1 MNFTAYVSSV
11 AAVIVAVAAWAL
23 FVAFTNVLSRATE
36 RYLDRHFPLEDL
48 CCCHANAYRELADRV
63 ADGPSGAEERS
74 SGRER
79 YVALLRAVRNATI
92 DYLADWPGRTN
103 AAEIKDMRN
112 AVNALVDFEEGRVLE
127 TDINSNPAA

>member
-1 MNFTAYVSSV
+1 MNFTEFVSSV
-11 AAVIVAVAAWAL
+11 TVVVIAVPIWAL
-23 FVAFTNVLSRATE
+23 FVAFTHVLSRATE

-48 CCCHANAYRELADRV
+48 CCCHADAYRELADRV
-63 ADGPSGAEERS
+63 ADGPSSAAERS
-74 SGRER
+74 PGRGH
-79 YVALLRAVRNATI
+79 YVALLRAVRNAAI

-127 TDINSNPAA
+127 TDININPAA

>member
-11 AAVIVAVAAWAL
+11 TDVIVAVAAWAL

-48 CCCHANAYRELADRV
+48 CCCHANACRELADRV
-63 ADGPSGAEERS
+63 AGGPSGAVERS

-79 YVALLRAVRNATI
+79 YVELLRAVRNATI
-92 DYLADWPGRTN
+92 DYLANWPGRTN

-127 TDINSNPAA
+127 TDININPAA